1 MADGDR
7 GQSRKAPVSEPFSVN
22 DLLGTKYPVLLG
34 GFLGAHYHRCELP
47 IGCGEKL
54 ITNII
59 AACGA
64 DLAKQGFPLLD
75 EKEILEKINALTKVL
90 WTDADR
96 ASFNRAQQ
104 ERAEQAERARLAE
117 VVRAQEVAAAA
128 EQAERQR
135 KQEIADAVVA
145 ALAAQR

>member
-1 MADGDR
+1 MDKRAILDQIEVLDSGIIRVRMTKQFVFDGEVR
-7 GQSRKAPVSEPFSVN
+7 GFPE
-22 DLLGTKYPVLLG
+22 
-34 GFLGAHYHRCELP
+34 AHYHRCELP

-117 VVRAQEVAAAA
+117 VARAQEAAAAA